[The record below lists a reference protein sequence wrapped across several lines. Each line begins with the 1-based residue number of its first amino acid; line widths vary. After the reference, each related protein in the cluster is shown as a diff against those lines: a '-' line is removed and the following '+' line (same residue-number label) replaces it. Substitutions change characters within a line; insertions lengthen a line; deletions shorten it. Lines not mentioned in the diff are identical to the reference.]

1 MRAGVGCGGWDMDS
15 KSSDGM
21 IPSDAARQAVEDMS
35 RRVALLHLSYART
48 LVRELGEER
57 GRELI
62 RGAIWDYGTR
72 IGEQTR
78 ARVEALGLEPTP
90 ENFGKGSDL
99 SPLGFDH
106 RRTTVDGEARIQS
119 FGCVLAEVW
128 QKYGE
133 EELGGLYCLV
143 DPAKMQAYD
152 PDWTMVHTN
161 KIPDGDEYCELVVR
175 PCSEE

>member
-1 MRAGVGCGGWDMDS
+1 MEG

-21 IPSDAARQAVEDMS
+21 IPGDAARQAVEDMS
-35 RRVALLHLSYART
+35 RRVALLHLSYARR
-48 LVRELGEER
+48 LVQELGEER
-57 GRELI
+57 GKELI
-62 RGAIWDYGTR
+62 KRAIWDYGTR

-106 RRTTVDGEARIQS
+106 SRTTVEGEARTQL

-128 QKYGE
+128 KKYGE

-152 PDWTMVHTN
+152 PGSTMVHTR
-161 KIPDGDEYCELVVR
+161 KIPDGDVYCEMAVR
-175 PCSEE
+175 PCSAE